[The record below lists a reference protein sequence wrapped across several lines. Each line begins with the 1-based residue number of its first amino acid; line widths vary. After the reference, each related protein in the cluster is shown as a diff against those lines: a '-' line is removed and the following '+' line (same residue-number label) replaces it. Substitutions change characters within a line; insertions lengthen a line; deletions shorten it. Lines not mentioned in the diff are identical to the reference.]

1 METKRIDINH
11 LQHISTPTTIK
22 TSKNWVLPPRPRP
35 GRKPNQSSHH
45 NSHAHSSSSHH
56 HHHHSHHSHQSSH
69 QASHSSS
76 NPAVSVNSVSKAVTT
91 DQLALSKLQ
100 NENQMLKQQ
109 LSKLVTDLKVLQQ
122 DIAAPCK
129 KRHIDDDEHHQ
140 HNDDHDETSSQVS
153 NLSLLSSNSNLSNSH
168 SCTQDT
174 LQSFA
179 NSLTAINE
187 EPSLIPSSTSNNN
200 SSATSTSNFRI
211 DDFIKSSYFDD
222 FSSNLAGSNSISK
235 PTSNLNLIST
245 SAPAQNDDV
254 FKFEFLDNNT

>member
-35 GRKPNQSSHH
+35 GRKPNQSSHGHSHSH
-45 NSHAHSSSSHH
+45 NSSSHH
-56 HHHHSHHSHQSSH
+56 HHHQHSHHSSQP
-69 QASHSSS
+69 ASHSSA
-76 NPAVSVNSVSKAVTT
+76 NPSVSVNSVSKAVST

-122 DIAAPCK
+122 DIATPCK
-129 KRHIDDDEHHQ
+129 KRHIDDEEQHQ

-168 SCTQDT
+168 SYTQDT

-187 EPSLIPSSTSNNN
+187 EPSSIPSSTGNNN
-200 SSATSTSNFRI
+200 SSANNTNNFRI

-235 PTSNLNLIST
+235 PNSNLNLIST
-245 SAPAQNDDV
+245 TAPAQNDDV
-254 FKFEFLDNNT
+254 FKFEFLDNNS